1 MPLILANALTNR
13 FMNVI
18 EQLEFQSVGMIVV
31 FSCLIFLA
39 LVLTISGIIASNIA
53 KRKKASAAIAK
64 PATATATAA
73 VAPVATA
80 LQAGTSPELI
90 AAISAAVYTVL
101 GGAAHRII
109 DIKQSANSGYS
120 ASGRTEIFAS
130 HRITPT
136 RRG

>member
-13 FMNVI
+13 FMNAI

-31 FSCLIFLA
+31 FSCLVFLA
-39 LVLTISGIIASNIA
+39 LVLTVSGIIASNIA

-64 PATATATAA
+64 PATATAA